1 MKTSSTFSIM
11 FWANIPRAKEN
22 KATIYVRITV
32 NGKRASISLNRKID
46 LAIWDPHKNRA
57 LGNSQ
62 KARMLNSYL
71 DETYNHIFQCYRDLK
86 MDGKLITA
94 KSVKARYLGEDDKSR
109 TLSDIVA
116 YHGEDMVDQLKWGT
130 QKNYFTTQKY
140 LTKFLKARYK
150 TTDMYL
156 KELDYDFIIKFER
169 FLRNHKPTDHQKP
182 MGNNTVMKH
191 IERFRKLIGLAIKLG
206 WLDRDPFAYF
216 KPKFIKKE
224 RDFLNREELAEI
236 EKREFDMPRLQQ
248 VKDLFVFSCYTSLSY
263 IDVINLSKG
272 NIHLGIDGEQWIVYQ
287 REKTAKPIRIPI
299 LPVALEII
307 ENYKDHPKSRAN
319 GTLFPKISNQK
330 LNSYLKEIADLCGI
344 TKKLTFHVARH
355 TFATTVTL
363 SNGVPIETVSKLLG
377 HSKIATT
384 QIYARVI
391 ERKVSEDMQKLKSQ
405 FLANLTNET
414 DKSVGAV

>member
-1 MKTSSTFSIM
+1 
-11 FWANIPRAKEN
+11 
-22 KATIYVRITV
+22 
-32 NGKRASISLNRKID
+32 
-46 LAIWDPHKNRA
+46 
-57 LGNSQ
+57 
-62 KARMLNSYL
+62 MLNSYL

-94 KSVKARYLGEDDKSR
+94 KSVKARYLGEDEKSR

-140 LTKFLKARYK
+140 LSKFLKARYK

-156 KELDYDFIIKFER
+156 KELDYDFIVKFER

-206 WLDRDPFAYF
+206 WIDRDP
-216 KPKFIKKE
+216 
-224 RDFLNREELAEI
+224 
-236 EKREFDMPRLQQ
+236 
-248 VKDLFVFSCYTSLSY
+248 
-263 IDVINLSKG
+263 
-272 NIHLGIDGEQWIVYQ
+272 
-287 REKTAKPIRIPI
+287 
-299 LPVALEII
+299 
-307 ENYKDHPKSRAN
+307 
-319 GTLFPKISNQK
+319 
-330 LNSYLKEIADLCGI
+330 
-344 TKKLTFHVARH
+344 
-355 TFATTVTL
+355 FATTVTL

-391 ERKVSEDMQKLKSQ
+391 ERKVSEDMAILREKQKRHIIEIMKADEESG
-405 FLANLTNET
+405 TY
-414 DKSVGAV
+414 DS